1 MMLIIFP
8 DQRDW
13 YKANWAFR
21 QLAQDIEQY
30 CSPTPQASALLE
42 TSQMY
47 GTLRLDELA
56 EPLRSEAMR
65 LLASVSGRTL
75 KGEIPGWTKDGGGEL
90 QYRQALSELLQLVSQ
105 ESAP

>member
-1 MMLIIFP
+1 MMLIVFP

-21 QLAQDIEQY
+21 QLAQDIAQY
-30 CSPTPQASALLE
+30 YSPTPQVSDLLE
-42 TSQMY
+42 RSQLY
-47 GTLRLDELA
+47 GTLRLDELS
-56 EPLRSEAMR
+56 EPLRSETMG

-75 KGEIPGWTKDGGGEL
+75 EGEIPGWTKDVGGQL

-105 ESAP
+105 